1 MAQLETRPAQK
12 RSDGVF
18 EIREAKNPQTHDFNG
33 SAFQQAVAQ
42 PGQGDI
48 SKPTLFAIK
57 LSTLGTHDGYK
68 HLRDERKEGHSN
80 ANFRNLDG
88 QLVRR

>member
-1 MAQLETRPAQK
+1 MVFSKSARQKTLKLMISMAPLSSK
-12 RSDGVF
+12 RW
-18 EIREAKNPQTHDFNG
+18 RNQ
-33 SAFQQAVAQ
+33 
-42 PGQGDI
+42 GQGDI